1 MLRRQFLILS
11 AAVAASSTLIVPL
24 AAGGNLNFDEAAF
37 AAAQQAGRPIL
48 IEISAP
54 WCPTCRAQKPIIE
67 DLAGRPDFQ
76 DLLVMEVDFDSRKDL
91 VRAFDARSQ
100 STLIMFR
107 GRTETGRSVG
117 DTDPDRIEALVRS
130 AFAD

>member
-1 MLRRQFLILS
+1 MFRRQFLTL
-11 AAVAASSTLIVPL
+11 AAALAASSVLTGPL
-24 AAGGNLNFDEAAF
+24 AAGEQLDFDREAF
-37 AAAQQAGRPIL
+37 AAAQQADRPVL

-67 DLAGRPDFQ
+67 ALAANPDY
-76 DLLVMEVDFDSRKDL
+76 DGLLVMEVDFDSRKDV
-91 VRAFDARSQ
+91 VRDFNARSQ

-107 GRTETGRSVG
+107 GETETGRSVG

-130 AFAD
+130 AFGG